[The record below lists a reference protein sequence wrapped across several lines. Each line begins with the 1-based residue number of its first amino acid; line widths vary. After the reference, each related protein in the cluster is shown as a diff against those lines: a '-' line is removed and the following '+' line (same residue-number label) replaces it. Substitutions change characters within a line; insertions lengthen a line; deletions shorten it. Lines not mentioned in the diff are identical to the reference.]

1 MSAITF
7 PEMMNDS
14 PFGSTTRTKLFW
26 DSDSNASPAKHLTFT
41 DEDDDFQLKP
51 ISPKAYPTCAMESRL
66 NKGHSAKQF
75 VRKTDEGKDLIG
87 DGSRNHT
94 LPLETGK
101 HTDLKCISS
110 KTAAAV
116 LRGDYDTEVDSVT
129 IVDCRYPYE
138 FNGGHIEGAIN
149 IYRQKELRD
158 FMKEHRYKKDHTR
171 NIVIFHCEFSSKR
184 GPNLLRYM
192 RNQDREMNKENYPN
206 LFFPEVYLLSGGY
219 KDFFTQHH
227 EFCYPDS
234 YTTMLDEQHRS
245 ELSHFRSESKKG
257 KKGSR
262 TQTKLFWDSD
272 SNASPAKHLTF
283 TDEDDDFQLK
293 PISSKAYP
301 TCAMESRLNKGHSA
315 KQFVRKTDE
324 GKDLIGDG
332 SRNHTLPLETGKHTD
347 LKCISSKTAAAV
359 LRGDY
364 DTEVD
369 SVTIV
374 DCRYPYEFNGGHIEG
389 AINIYRQK
397 ELRDFMKDHRYKKD
411 HTRNIVIFHCEFSSK
426 RGPNL
431 LRYMRNQDREMNK
444 ENYPNLFFPEVYLLS
459 GGYKDFF
466 TQHHEFCYPDS
477 YTTMLDEQHRSE
489 LSHFRSESKK
499 GKKGSRTQTK
509 LFWDSDSNAS
519 PAKHLTFTDED
530 DDFQLKPISSKAYPT
545 CAMESRLNKGH
556 SAKQFVRKTDEGKD
570 LIGDGSRN
578 HTLPL
583 ETGKHTDLK
592 CISSKTAAAVLRGDY
607 DTEVDS
613 VTIVDCRYP
622 YEFNGG
628 HIEGAINIY
637 RQKEL
642 RDFMKDHRY
651 KKDHT
656 RNIVIFHCEFSSK
669 RGPNLLRYMRN
680 QDREMN
686 KENYPNLFFPEVYLL
701 SGGYKDFFTQHHEF
715 CYPDSYTTMLDE
727 QHRSELSH
735 FRSESKKGKKGSRT
749 QTKLFWDSDSNASPA
764 KHLTFTDEDDDFQL
778 KPISSKAYPTCAM
791 ESRLNKGHS
800 AKQFVRK
807 TDEGKDLIGD
817 GSRNHTL
824 PLETGKHTD
833 LKCISSKTAAAVLRG
848 DYDTEVDSVTIVDCR
863 YPYEFNGGHI
873 EGAINIYRQKELRDF
888 MKDHRYKKDHTRNI
902 VIFHCEF
909 SSKRGPNLLRYMR
922 NQDREMNKE
931 NYPNLFFPEV
941 YLLSGGYKDFFTQH
955 HEFCY
960 PDSYTTMLDEQHR
973 SELSHFRSESK
984 KGQKGSRTQSRLHL
998 RL

>member
-1 MSAITF
+1 MSAFTF
-7 PEMMNDS
+7 PEMLNDS
-14 PFGSTTRTKLFW
+14 PFGSTTR
-26 DSDSNASPAKHLTFT
+26 
-41 DEDDDFQLKP
+41 
-51 ISPKAYPTCAMESRL
+51 
-66 NKGHSAKQF
+66 
-75 VRKTDEGKDLIG
+75 
-87 DGSRNHT
+87 
-94 LPLETGK
+94 
-101 HTDLKCISS
+101 
-110 KTAAAV
+110 
-116 LRGDYDTEVDSVT
+116 
-129 IVDCRYPYE
+129 
-138 FNGGHIEGAIN
+138 
-149 IYRQKELRD
+149 
-158 FMKEHRYKKDHTR
+158 
-171 NIVIFHCEFSSKR
+171 
-184 GPNLLRYM
+184 
-192 RNQDREMNKENYPN
+192 
-206 LFFPEVYLLSGGY
+206 
-219 KDFFTQHH
+219 
-227 EFCYPDS
+227 
-234 YTTMLDEQHRS
+234 
-245 ELSHFRSESKKG
+245 
-257 KKGSR
+257 
-262 TQTKLFWDSD
+262 TKLFWDSD

-444 ENYPNLFFPEVYLLS
+444 RTIRICS
-459 GGYKDFF
+459 S
-466 TQHHEFCYPDS
+466 Q
-477 YTTMLDEQHRSE
+477 RSTYSVAATKTS
-489 LSHFRSESKK
+489 SHNI
-499 GKKGSRTQTK
+499 TTK
-509 LFWDSDSNAS
+509 LFGIPTQMPV

-530 DDFQLKPISSKAYPT
+530 DDFQLKPISSKAYQHAQWKADST
-545 CAMESRLNKGH
+545 K
-556 SAKQFVRKTDEGKD
+556 V
-570 LIGDGSRN
+570 
-578 HTLPL
+578 TLQ
-583 ETGKHTDLK
+583 T
-592 CISSKTAAAVLRGDY
+592 AAVLRGDY

-656 RNIVIFHCEFSSK
+656 RNIVIFHCDFHPK
-669 RGPNLLRYMRN
+669 RPHLLRYMRN

-686 KENYPNLFFPEVYLL
+686 KRTIRICSSQRSTYSVAATKTSSTQLTTKL
-701 SGGYKDFFTQHHEF
+701 SGI
-715 CYPDSYTTMLDE
+715 
-727 QHRSELSH
+727 
-735 FRSESKKGKKGSRT
+735 
-749 QTKLFWDSDSNASPA
+749 SDSNASPA
-764 KHLTFTDEDDDFQL
+764 KHLTFTDEDDDFSTETHF
-778 KPISSKAYPTCAM
+778 I
-791 ESRLNKGHS
+791 ESIPNMRNGKQTQQGHS
-800 AKQFVRK
+800 AKQF
-807 TDEGKDLIGD
+807 
-817 GSRNHTL
+817 
-824 PLETGKHTD
+824 
-833 LKCISSKTAAAVLRG
+833 AAAVLRG

-888 MKDHRYKKDHTRNI
+888 MKDHR
-902 VIFHCEF
+902 
-909 SSKRGPNLLRYMR
+909 LRYMR

-941 YLLSGGYKDFFTQH
+941 YLLSAATKTSSHNITNYAIRIRIQQCWTHSTAVNFLTSAQNPRKARKEAEHSRDFI
-955 HEFCY
+955 CV
-960 PDSYTTMLDEQHR
+960 
-973 SELSHFRSESK
+973 SE
-984 KGQKGSRTQSRLHL
+984 
-998 RL
+998 